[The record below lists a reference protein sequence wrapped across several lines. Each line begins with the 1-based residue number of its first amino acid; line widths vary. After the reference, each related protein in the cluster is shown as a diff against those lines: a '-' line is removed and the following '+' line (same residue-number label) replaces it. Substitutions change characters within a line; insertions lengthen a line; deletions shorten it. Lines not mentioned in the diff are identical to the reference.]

1 MSDMQTF
8 FEIQSLI
15 QDIFLDSE
23 LPVDSFNGLK
33 TEAVIRRVNF
43 LLRDVVSSNRS
54 RACLTQRQNA
64 LRALDRIN
72 QRDEIDLM
80 NEYEG
85 SESDCES
92 EYESE
97 QECEQEEKQEQ
108 KIILSGP
115 YTAPLRQARKD
126 SDDSLFDELAP
137 EF

>member
-33 TEAVIRRVNF
+33 TEADIRRVNF

-54 RACLTQRQNA
+54 RACLTQRHNA

-85 SESDCES
+85 SESDHES
-92 EYESE
+92 EYEE
-97 QECEQEEKQEQ
+97 ECEQEEKQEQ

-115 YTAPLRQARKD
+115 YTAPLRHARKD